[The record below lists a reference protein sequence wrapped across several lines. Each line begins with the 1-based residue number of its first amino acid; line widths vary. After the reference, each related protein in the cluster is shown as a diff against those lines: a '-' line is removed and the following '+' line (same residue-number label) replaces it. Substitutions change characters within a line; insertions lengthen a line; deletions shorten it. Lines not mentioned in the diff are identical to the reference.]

1 MIMPRPKGKPRAI
14 AWKILGV
21 PANIASKP
29 TEKEARIS
37 KIIDSQQASLVR

>member
-1 MIMPRPKGKPRAI
+1 MPRPKGLARQI

-29 TEKEARIS
+29 TEKEARI
-37 KIIDSQQASLVR
+37 KQIINSQNASLVR